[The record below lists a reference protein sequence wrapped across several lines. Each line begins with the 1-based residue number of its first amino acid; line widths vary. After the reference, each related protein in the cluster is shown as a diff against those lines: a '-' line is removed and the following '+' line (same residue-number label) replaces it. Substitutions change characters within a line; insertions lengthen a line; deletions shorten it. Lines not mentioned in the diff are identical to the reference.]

1 MQEQIIRIISELQK
15 DPGLRERLNG
25 QSNIVRDSGMESLQI
40 VQFILQV
47 EKEFGT
53 EIDFDTFDMS
63 LLDSVERFSEY
74 VRRSVATAH

>member
-1 MQEQIIRIISELQK
+1 MQEQIIRIIAELQK
-15 DPGLRERLNG
+15 DPELTNRLNG
-25 QSNIVRDSGMESLQI
+25 QSSIVRDSGMESLQI

-74 VRRSVATAH
+74 VRRSVAAAL

>member
-1 MQEQIIRIISELQK
+1 MQEQIIRIIAELQK
-15 DPGLRERLNG
+15 DPELTNRLNG
-25 QSNIVRDSGMESLQI
+25 QSSIVRDSGMESLQI

-74 VRRSVATAH
+74 VRRSAAAAL